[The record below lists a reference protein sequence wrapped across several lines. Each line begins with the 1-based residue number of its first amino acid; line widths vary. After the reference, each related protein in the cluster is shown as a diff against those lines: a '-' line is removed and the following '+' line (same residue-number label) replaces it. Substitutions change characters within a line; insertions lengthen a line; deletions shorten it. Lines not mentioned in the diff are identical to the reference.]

1 MRMCA
6 IRGFYCNLIRNLSYK
21 ITCFFQANWKGLEGW
36 VSQAQIKLPK
46 RQVKS
51 HVGWVQVKS
60 LKSWKSPVILNTSE
74 SSLASF
80 RFIQVLLESKSLVSS
95 AFFFCECQSV
105 QICGYIVAAV
115 QWLDLKHHV
124 YLPVR
129 EGGDPTGVEGLEE
142 KLLFVW
148 SGE

>member
-1 MRMCA
+1 M
-6 IRGFYCNLIRNLSYK
+6 S
-21 ITCFFQANWKGLEGW
+21 Q
-36 VSQAQIKLPK
+36 VSRP
-46 RQVKS
+46 
-51 HVGWVQVKS
+51 
-60 LKSWKSPVILNTSE
+60 
-74 SSLASF
+74 
-80 RFIQVLLESKSLVSS
+80 FIQVLLESKSLVSS
-95 AFFFCECQSV
+95 AFFFCKCQSV

>member
-1 MRMCA
+1 M
-6 IRGFYCNLIRNLSYK
+6 S
-21 ITCFFQANWKGLEGW
+21 Q
-36 VSQAQIKLPK
+36 VSRP
-46 RQVKS
+46 
-51 HVGWVQVKS
+51 
-60 LKSWKSPVILNTSE
+60 
-74 SSLASF
+74 
-80 RFIQVLLESKSLVSS
+80 FIQVLLESKSLVSS

-105 QICGYIVAAV
+105 QICGYTVAAV
-115 QWLDLKHHV
+115 QWLDLKMLKV